1 MSFYEELKKAEESVA
16 LVRTPELD
24 ALYGTPDYDG
34 RNPEVHVLDL
44 SRTPTGTFKDFRNGG
59 IIARILS
66 YRSRIP
72 KDLKIYLG
80 TITSGN
86 NGRSLEYWAGKA
98 NEEFGD
104 IFRSVAIVDET
115 LDYKA
120 RGDNSFVQRVDLSK
134 KELTLEE
141 TLNVMSQMAQ
151 SRGERAVYFLVERAD
166 IQGITQG
173 GMNYGS
179 FVKLASRKEINEEEK
194 IRELVADYHAHIFFD
209 LNYSLMNL
217 FLGFNKDLQDLTVY
231 SKRMNPETQFYCP
244 VGNGEL
250 MVGLHQYKEDYCKEG
265 ISIVGCT
272 ISENI
277 FGRNAFQRNIFADKW
292 RESRAE
298 DIERLR
304 DEMEQLLIEAELD
317 YKGNNKKIRYSNIDN
332 FFMETE
338 RYTKFIREFG
348 LRTRIDSKTLEE
360 ARNEIRRILEK
371 EKIDHDEEVV
381 DAYLDQF
388 RFLHR
393 DQIIHPDFSFHKV
406 GNSVADKLITPVS
419 QQFLNYRF
427 GLPRD
432 SIFFG
437 DTVKIMVASDQEI
450 LEEQR
455 RLEALGIA
463 CEPSAAAGAAG
474 ARILR
479 RNYERTKRLNA
490 ERVGS
495 SRIPG
500 YYTDFYPRIVIIN
513 TGKGKTS

>member
-166 IQGITQG
+166 IQGIIKELIRPGTLET
-173 GMNYGS
+173 MY
-179 FVKLASRKEINEEEK
+179 FRKEMTEEEK
-194 IRELVADYHAHIFFD
+194 VMRIIQNYHAGSYLDTIFD
-209 LNYSLMNL
+209 LRNL
-217 FLGFNKDLQDLTVY
+217 FLRLNKDLQEQTG
-231 SKRMNPETQFYCP
+231 SRAIMNPKTLFYCP

-250 MVGLHQYKEDYCKEG
+250 FVGLNQYFDDYCKEEKA
-265 ISIVGCT
+265 IVGCT

-277 FGRNAFQRNIFADKW
+277 IGRNAFQRDLFASEW
-292 RESRAE
+292 RKSRVE
-298 DIERLR
+298 VIERLR
-304 DEMEQLLIEAELD
+304 DEMEKELIKRRIGYVRD
-317 YKGNNKKIRYSNIDN
+317 SIDGYYHT
-332 FFMETE
+332 TE
-338 RYTKFIREFG
+338 RYQEFIREFG
-348 LRTRIDSKTLEE
+348 LRTRIDSNTLEG
-360 ARNEIRRILEK
+360 ARKEIREILEK
-371 EKIDHDEEVV
+371 EKIEHDEEVV
-381 DAYLDQF
+381 EAYLDVF
-388 RFLHR
+388 RFINR
-393 DQIIHPDFSFHKV
+393 NQIIYPDFSFHEV

-419 QQFLNYRF
+419 PQLLSYFTSGYLNRF
-427 GLPRD
+427 F
-432 SIFFG
+432 SFG
-437 DTVKIMVASDQEI
+437 KNHILVASDSEI

-479 RNYERTKRLNA
+479 KNYERTERLNA
-490 ERVGS
+490 QRVGS
-495 SRIPG
+495 SSIPSISTG
-500 YYTDFYPRIVIIN
+500 FYPRIVIIN